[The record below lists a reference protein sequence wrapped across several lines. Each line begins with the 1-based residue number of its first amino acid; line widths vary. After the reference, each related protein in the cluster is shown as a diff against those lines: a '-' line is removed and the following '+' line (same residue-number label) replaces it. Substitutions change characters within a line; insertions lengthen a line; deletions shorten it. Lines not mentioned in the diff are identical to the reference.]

1 MDTISKFWR
10 SHSMYWFPVTA
21 EQKAAADAAIKA
33 QFKEYDY
40 SQENFVG
47 QVIYLDQFSRHFDRT
62 ADLTEQR
69 TQAAAIVK
77 QHAKH
82 LPYLDEF
89 ELVFSLMPFKHLG
102 EYAFIFQTIQ
112 ATLHESRSLTD
123 FPLLN
128 RFYNDTYKKAY
139 TFEAVKTNI
148 KTTHPGPHSYD
159 PAAICDSYPPAY
171 TQTWVPAPIKTP
183 LTTMLEIQPDLISL
197 SGGVDSMV
205 MLALAKPAAAVH
217 IVYGNRPESAQEYA
231 FLATYCERLNIPLI
245 TYSIEWL
252 RRDTADREFYEQM
265 TRTIRFY
272 VYIAAGELIG
282 KPTPRVALGHIQ
294 DDVVENVWTNL
305 AKAQHLSN
313 LKKMERSEIQCGV
326 ELYRPF
332 LAAQKSEIYKVA
344 TELSIPYLKNT
355 TPAWSNR
362 GKFRSAF
369 HAATLAQFGPATDTK
384 ILEVADAYAEQARL
398 IHMLLYA
405 PILESGAIS
414 GVYDIT
420 SAIKANMGVA
430 GWSYILEAVCHAR
443 GKPRPGI
450 HAIQDFVKRI
460 PKLTAASTKIPLK
473 RDVTIIVNHVGSYWS
488 FQLL

>member
-1 MDTISKFWR
+1 MDTISNFWR
-10 SHSMYWFPVTA
+10 SHSDYWFPVTA
-21 EQKAAADAAIKA
+21 EQKATADAAITA
-33 QFKEYDY
+33 QFKGYDY
-40 SQENFVG
+40 TKESFVG

-77 QHAKH
+77 QNAKH
-82 LPYLDEF
+82 LLFLDEF
-89 ELVFSLMPFKHLG
+89 ELVFALMPFKHLG
-102 EYAFIFQTIQ
+102 EYSYIFQTIH
-112 ATLHESRSLTD
+112 ATLYESRSLTD
-123 FPLLN
+123 SPLLN

-139 TFEAVKTNI
+139 SYEAVKANI
-148 KTTHPGPHSYD
+148 KVAHPSPHSYD

-171 TQTWVPAPIKTP
+171 NHTWTPTTIKTP
-183 LTTMLEIQPDLISL
+183 LTTMLDPQPDIISL

-205 MLALAKPAAAVH
+205 MLALAKPAVVVH
-217 IVYGNRPESAQEYA
+217 IIYGNRQESAQEYA
-231 FLATYCERLNIPLI
+231 FLATYCERLKIPLI

-252 RRDTADREFYEQM
+252 RRDSADREFYERM
-265 TRTIRFY
+265 TRDIRFY
-272 VYIAAGELIG
+272 VYRAAGELIG

-326 ELYRPF
+326 ELYRP
-332 LAAQKSEIYKVA
+332 LLTAQKSEIYKVA

-384 ILEVADAYAEQARL
+384 ILEVADAYTEQSRL
-398 IHMLLYA
+398 IHDLLYA
-405 PILESGAIS
+405 PILESGADS

-420 SAIKANMGVA
+420 SAIKVGMGVA

-443 GKPRPGI
+443 GKHRPGI
-450 HAIQDFVKRI
+450 HAIQDFVKRL
-460 PKLTAASTKIPLK
+460 PKLTATSTKIPLK
-473 RDVTIIVNHVGSYWS
+473 RDVTIIVNYVGIHWS
-488 FQLL
+488 FQII

>member
-10 SHSMYWFPVTA
+10 SHSDYWFPITA
-21 EQKAAADAAIKA
+21 EQKAAADATIIAK
-33 QFKEYDY
+33 FKGYDY
-40 SQENFVG
+40 TQENFVG
-47 QVIYLDQFSRHFDRT
+47 QVIYLDQFSRHFDRV

-69 TQAAAIVK
+69 SQAVAIVCK
-77 QHAKH
+77 HAH
-82 LPYLDEF
+82 LLQSLDEF
-89 ELVFSLMPFKHLG
+89 ELVFTLMPFKHLG
-102 EYAFIFQTIQ
+102 EYSFIFQTVHTYLSKSQ
-112 ATLHESRSLTD
+112 SLTD
-123 FPLLN
+123 YPLLN

-139 TFEAVKTNI
+139 SYEAVKANI
-148 KTTHPGPHSYD
+148 KTAHPGPHSYD
-159 PAAICDSYPPAY
+159 PAVICDSYPPAY
-171 TQTWVPAPIKTP
+171 KSYWAPFPIETP
-183 LTTMLEIQPDLISL
+183 LISMLDPQPEIVSL

-265 TRTIRFY
+265 TRTIRFF
-272 VYIAAGELIG
+272 VYRAAGELIG

-326 ELYRPF
+326 ELYRP
-332 LAAQKSEIYKVA
+332 LLTAQKSEIYKVA

-369 HAATLAQFGPATDTK
+369 HAATLSQFGPATDTK
-384 ILEVADAYAEQARL
+384 ILEVADAYAEQSRL
-398 IHMLLYA
+398 IHILLYA
-405 PILESGAIS
+405 PILESGATS

-420 SAIKANMGVA
+420 SAIKVNMGVA

-450 HAIQDFVKRI
+450 HAIQDFVKRL
-460 PKLTAASTKIPLK
+460 PKLAASSTKIPLK

-488 FQLL
+488 FQII